1 MANEA
6 NKAPNFGERDSSER
20 SFDSI
25 SSNLSSGVHSET
37 KPQKNF
43 QNAFRKPLPATKL
56 QAHGPLKINDSEKS
70 RKITHLYKLTSEK
83 KSSDLATKTKNAK
96 KV

>member
-1 MANEA
+1 MTNKA
-6 NKAPNFGERDSSER
+6 NKPSNFDDKNSSER

-37 KPQKNF
+37 KHKGNF
-43 QNAFRKPLPATKL
+43 YDAFKKPVPATKL
-56 QAHGPLKINDSEKS
+56 QPQGPLKINDSDQPS
-70 RKITHLYKLTSEK
+70 KITHFHKLNSEK
-83 KSSDLATKTKNAK
+83 KSIDQNNKTKNAK

>member
-43 QNAFRKPLPATKL
+43 AFRKPLPATKL

-83 KSSDLATKTKNAK
+83 KSSDLAPKTKNAK

>member
-6 NKAPNFGERDSSER
+6 NKAANFGEIDSSER

-37 KPQKNF
+37 KPPKNF
-43 QNAFRKPLPATKL
+43 ESRKPLPATKL

-70 RKITHLYKLTSEK
+70 RKTTHLYKLTSEK
-83 KSSDLATKTKNAK
+83 KSSDLAPKSKNAK

>member
-43 QNAFRKPLPATKL
+43 QNAKPLPATKL

>member
-6 NKAPNFGERDSSER
+6 NKAPNLGGRNSSER

-37 KPQKNF
+37 KQQQNL
-43 QNAFRKPLPATKL
+43 QNAFKKPLPATKL

-70 RKITHLYKLTSEK
+70 RKITHLYQLTSEK
-83 KSSDLATKTKNAK
+83 KSSDLAPKTKNAK